1 MTGSAS
7 IDCRSTPAAPPLART
22 RLKASHTIRLGISN
36 GLALLTQILPLL
48 VVHAV
53 SLDDAA
59 PSLQSHYRTFIT
71 TTGCSVPVPRIG
83 TLALVGA
90 AHSRGSLSIG
100 TTGSHVSHQSLNQGH
115 ATCTPDAE
123 WAVSRSRAN
132 SSRRTQ
138 QPPVLTSSMRFR
150 RFIDGS
156 LVLVSL
162 IHTCRD
168 LVPTF
173 PRRSPQRHLT
183 DAARGGL
190 KPAPAGRL
198 RGAHPHL

>member
-1 MTGSAS
+1 MNLSAH
-7 IDCRSTPAAPPLART
+7 PA
-22 RLKASHTIRLGISN
+22 RLIQTEVKATDR
-36 GLALLTQILPLL
+36 ALRERILPEDRLSKS
-48 VVHAV
+48 AT
-53 SLDDAA
+53 LDEVP
-59 PSLQSHYRTFIT
+59 PSLRSRYRTFNT
-71 TTGCSVPVPRIG
+71 TTDCSVPVPRIG
-83 TLALVGA
+83 TQALVGA
-90 AHSRGSLSIG
+90 SHLRGSLGIG
-100 TTGSHVSHQSLNQGH
+100 ATGSHVPHQSLDQVH

-123 WAVSRSRAN
+123 WAVSRSRPN
-132 SSRRTQ
+132 SSRRSK

-198 RGAHPHL
+198 RGPHPHL